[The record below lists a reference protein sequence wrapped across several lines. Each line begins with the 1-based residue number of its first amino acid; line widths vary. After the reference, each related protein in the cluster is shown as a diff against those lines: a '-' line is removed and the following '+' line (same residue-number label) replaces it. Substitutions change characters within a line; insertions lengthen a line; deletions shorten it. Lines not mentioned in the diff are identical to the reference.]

1 MTNRSTT
8 VRPLVKLNNRPR
20 LNVVNGK
27 DERWR
32 KRQKRRGGE
41 RRTRLHEGP
50 RRRGGERKGIGSEG
64 KRRLLE
70 GKIPAQGA
78 TWLDWC

>member
-8 VRPLVKLNNRPR
+8 VRPPVKLNNRPR

-32 KRQKRRGGE
+32 KRQRRRGDGP
-41 RRTRLHEGP
+41 RTRLHEGP
-50 RRRGGERKGIGSEG
+50 RRRGGERKGIVSEG

-70 GKIPAQGA
+70 GEIAAQGA
-78 TWLDWC
+78 TWPDWC

>member
-1 MTNRSTT
+1 M
-8 VRPLVKLNNRPR
+8 
-20 LNVVNGK
+20 
-27 DERWR
+27 
-32 KRQKRRGGE
+32 
-41 RRTRLHEGP
+41 RLHEGP

-70 GKIPAQGA
+70 GEIVAQGA

>member
-1 MTNRSTT
+1 MMNRSTT

-32 KRQKRRGGE
+32 KRQRRRGDGL
-41 RRTRLHEGP
+41 RMRLHEGP

-70 GKIPAQGA
+70 GEIVAQGA

>member
-8 VRPLVKLNNRPR
+8 VRPLVKLNNR

-32 KRQKRRGGE
+32 KRQRRRGDGL
-41 RRTRLHEGP
+41 RMRLHEGP

-70 GKIPAQGA
+70 GEIVAQGA

>member
-32 KRQKRRGGE
+32 KRQRRRGDGP
-41 RRTRLHEGP
+41 RMRLHEGP

-70 GKIPAQGA
+70 GEIVAQGA